1 MILLLALALG
11 LPAGLAWAHLQN
23 RSYEAPPIQFIW
35 LVFVAFIP
43 QLLFAYLPTTR
54 HFFADWISEI
64 SLMASLA
71 LFAAFVW
78 LNRQLPGMPI
88 VMIGLA
94 LNLLVIVANGGWMPI
109 EPQTAS
115 QLVGKDILQVISPG
129 SRFGQKD
136 MLLLPQ
142 QIHFS
147 FLADRFLLPGWFPYQ
162 SAFSLGDIL
171 IASGIFWLVLRP
183 TASANQI
190 QYPNGVEIS

>member
-1 MILLLALALG
+1 L
-11 LPAGLAWAHLQN
+11 
-23 RSYEAPPIQFIW
+23 APPLRAAW
-35 LVFVAFIP
+35 LVFIAFIP
-43 QLLFAYLPTTR
+43 QLLFAYLPASR
-54 HFFADWISEI
+54 HFFPDWISEI
-64 SLMASLA
+64 SLMTSLA

-94 LNLLVIVANGGWMPI
+94 LNLLVIAANGGWMPI

-115 QLVGKDILQVISPG
+115 QLIGKDILQVISPG

-136 MLLLPQ
+136 MLLLTQ

-171 IASGIFWLVLRP
+171 IGSGIFWLLFKP
-183 TASANQI
+183 TANANQI